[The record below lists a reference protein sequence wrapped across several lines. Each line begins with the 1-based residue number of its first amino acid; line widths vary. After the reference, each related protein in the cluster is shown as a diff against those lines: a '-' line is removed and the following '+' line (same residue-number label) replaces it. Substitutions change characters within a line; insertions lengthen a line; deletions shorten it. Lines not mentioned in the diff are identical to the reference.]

1 MQTSLAEF
9 IRDTPEGREA
19 ESILRSCVHC
29 GFCTATCPTYQLV
42 GDELDGPR
50 GRIYL
55 IKQVLEGSPATS
67 KTRDHLDRCLTCRS
81 CETTCPSGVRYGRL
95 ADIGRHVVEE
105 QVPRTGTDRLLRLA
119 LRTVLPRPALFG
131 PLLRAARILKPL
143 LPAALARKVPPQRSV
158 GGRPAPRHARR
169 MLVLEGC
176 VQPSIA
182 PGINAAATRVLDRL
196 GVSLVPAADAGCCG
210 AVTHHLNAPAE
221 ALDWMRRNI
230 DAWWPAIE
238 AGAEA
243 IVITASGCTAMV
255 REYGE
260 LLAGDPAYAQRAARV
275 AALSRDLS
283 EVVAAELARPGAAL
297 PPRAAPGQR
306 VAFHAPCTLQ
316 HALRLRG
323 AVEPMLAALGLEL
336 TEVPDAHLCC
346 GSAGTYSIL
355 QPDLSRQLLAR
366 KVEALESGAPRSI
379 LTANIG
385 CLGHLQSGSDLPVEH
400 WIEAVDR
407 LWSDAGAPA
416 PAPEEA
422 GQPAR

>member
-1 MQTSLAEF
+1 MQTTLAAF
-9 IRDTPEGREA
+9 IRDTDEGREA
-19 ESILRSCVHC
+19 EAILRACVHC

-55 IKQVLEGSPATS
+55 MKQVFEGAPATS
-67 KTRDHLDRCLTCRS
+67 TTRDHLDRCLTCRS

-95 ADIGRHVVEE
+95 VDIGRAVVER
-105 QVPRTGTDRLLRLA
+105 QVPRTGGDRLLRWA

-131 PLLRAARILKPL
+131 PALSAARALRPL
-143 LPAALARKVPPQRSV
+143 LPAALAGKVLPARPA
-158 GGRPAPRHARR
+158 GIRPAPRHARR

-176 VQPSIA
+176 VQPSMA
-182 PGINAAATRVLDRL
+182 PGINAAASRVLDRL
-196 GVSLVPAADAGCCG
+196 GVSLVVAARAGCCG
-210 AVTHHLNAPAE
+210 AVTHHLNAHAQ
-221 ALDWMRRNI
+221 ALEQIRRNV

-238 AGAEA
+238 GGAEA
-243 IVITASGCTAMV
+243 VVTTASGCGAMV
-255 REYGE
+255 KDYGS
-260 LLAGDPAYAQRAARV
+260 LLAGDPAYAERAARV
-275 AALSRDLS
+275 SALARDLS
-283 EVVAAELARPGAAL
+283 EVVGAELSRPGARL
-297 PPRAAPGQR
+297 PPRPAAGRR

-323 AVEPMLAALGLEL
+323 QVEPMLARLGVEL

-355 QPDLSRQLLAR
+355 QPELSGQLLAQ
-366 KVEALESGAPRSI
+366 KVAALKSGAPESI

-385 CLGHLQSGSDLPVEH
+385 CLAHLQSGCDLPVEH

-407 LWSDAGAPA
+407 LW
-416 PAPEEA
+416 PEGPDTDEPGHA
-422 GQPAR
+422 AQ